1 MTEAIVSTLP
11 NGLRVASLSM
21 PSVETAAVALWVD
34 VGSRY
39 ESAETNGLAHFVEH
53 MMFKGT
59 EKRTALQIA
68 EEVDAVGGHLNAFT
82 SREHTVYHVKILKEH
97 LELGMDVIADIAFNA
112 TIEPTELER
121 ERGVVLQEIAQ
132 AEDDPDDLVFDFVQ
146 DKAFPQHPLGRRI
159 LGSIENVKRFTRA
172 DMQNYLRQHYYP
184 ENMVLAVAG
193 NVEHNN
199 VVKLAEKYFKTSNT
213 RGSSVHLAAE
223 YHGGENIIKR
233 DLEQL
238 HLVLSFKSISLHHP
252 DYYVL
257 QVLTSI
263 LGGGMSSRL
272 FQEVREKRGLCYA
285 IQPYISNYAETG
297 LLSIYSGTAADKA
310 DELLNVV
317 IHELK
322 DLTHNVSAEELSRAK
337 AQLKSSLFMERE
349 SCAMQAEELGR
360 QVLCFQK
367 PIPTKEMV
375 SAIEAVSA
383 ADIKRLT
390 KEIISALPTLAAIGN
405 VAHMPSLAHV
415 ERLLKL

>member
-39 ESAETNGLAHFVEH
+39 ESAEMNGLAHFVEH

-112 TIEPTELER
+112 TIEPSELER

-159 LGSIENVKRFTRA
+159 LGSVENVKRFTRA
-172 DMQNYLRQHYYP
+172 DMQNYLKQHYYP

-199 VVKLAEKYFKTSNT
+199 IVKLAEKYFKTTNT
-213 RGSSVHLAAE
+213 RGSSVHLAGE
-223 YHGGENIIKR
+223 YKGGENIIKR

-257 QVLTSI
+257 QVLISI

-322 DLTHNVSAEELSRAK
+322 DLTQNVSAEELSRAK

-367 PIPTKEMV
+367 PIPTQEMV

-383 ADIKRLT
+383 TDIKRLT
-390 KEIISALPTLAAIGN
+390 KEIISSLPTLAAIGN

>member
-11 NGLRVASLSM
+11 NGLRVASLTM
-21 PSVETAAVALWVD
+21 AGVETAAVALWVD

-39 ESAETNGLAHFVEH
+39 ESAEMNGLAHFVEH

-97 LELGMDVIADIAFNA
+97 LELGMDIIADIAFNA
-112 TIEPTELER
+112 TIEPSELER
-121 ERGVVLQEIAQ
+121 ERGVVLQELAQ

-159 LGSIENVKRFTRA
+159 LGSVENVKRFTRA
-172 DMQNYLRQHYYP
+172 DMQAYLKQHYYP

-193 NVEHNN
+193 NVEHAS
-199 VVKLAEKYFKTSNT
+199 VVKLAEKYFKTTNT
-213 RGSSVHLAAE
+213 QGSSVHLAGE
-223 YHGGENIIKR
+223 YKGGENIIKR

-257 QVLTSI
+257 HVLSAI

-310 DELLNVV
+310 EELIGVV
-317 IHELK
+317 IDQLK
-322 DLTHNVSAEELSRAK
+322 DVTRNVTAEELTRAK
-337 AQLKSSLFMERE
+337 AQLKSGLFMERE

-360 QVLCFQK
+360 HVLCYQR
-367 PIPTKEMV
+367 PISTTEMV
-375 SAIEAVSA
+375 NAFEKVTA
-383 ADIKRLT
+383 ADVQRLT
-390 KEIISALPTLAAIGN
+390 TQIISSLPTLAAIGN

-415 ERLLKL
+415 EYLLKQ